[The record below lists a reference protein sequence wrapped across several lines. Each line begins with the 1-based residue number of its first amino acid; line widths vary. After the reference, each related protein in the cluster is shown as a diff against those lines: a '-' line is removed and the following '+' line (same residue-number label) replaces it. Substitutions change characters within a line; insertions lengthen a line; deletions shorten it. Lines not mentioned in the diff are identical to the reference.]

1 MKSLELMNAY
11 TKKDHLNAIAPQS
24 TNCSQNMQYTG
35 ILTTSQVKS
44 SKISIALD
52 SLQQR
57 AIVAEIEAER
67 AVVDANRGLIERMEA
82 RIAAAI
88 GRVWG
93 G

>member
-1 MKSLELMNAY
+1 MR
-11 TKKDHLNAIAPQS
+11 TKKDYLNAIAPQS
-24 TNCSQNMQYTG
+24 AQKNINIR
-35 ILTTSQVKS
+35 ILKS
-44 SKISIALD
+44 VEIPLPPIET
-52 SLQQR
+52 QR